1 MQQPVP
7 SSCRG
12 VAHDSALLRMW
23 PKSSTRVPPPP
34 PLSSRHAG
42 SRVTLVQGRPRAR
55 DGDEGGGLVVERL
68 P

>member
-23 PKSSTRVPPPP
+23 PKSSMRAPPPP
-34 PLSSRHAG
+34 PSSSRHAS

>member
-23 PKSSTRVPPPP
+23 PKSSTRVSPPPP
-34 PLSSRHAG
+34 SSRHAG